1 MTPHLHIMCAGADT
15 HPPRSSPT
23 GFLAG
28 QEICPTGFGPVDIP
42 IPADGVWLSRG
53 GSTQGWPQPSQPRDK
68 HIFIRAHVLLFP
80 MRSFGRG

>member
-1 MTPHLHIMCAGADT
+1 MSVGADT

-42 IPADGVWLSRG
+42 VPANGAQLSWG
-53 GSTQGWPQPSQPRDK
+53 GSTQGWAQPSQPRDK
-68 HIFIRAHVLLFP
+68 RIFI
-80 MRSFGRG
+80 